1 MHKLRKIARKR
12 KILFVRAATIL
23 FPLAISLLLLS
34 QTAFAKNTYVITD
47 GSRVFTYTTF
57 ATDPPTVLGEAGLQL
72 DEGDSSPTQPGVV
85 TSTITIQRGQDITI
99 TYYGETIHATSYGE
113 TVEELLT
120 RLNISLAKNDVVS
133 QPLDAS
139 TYDGMELRIEE
150 VLHLEQTY
158 TSAVPHETTY
168 CYDSSIPEGF
178 ESVLVQGS
186 DGELL
191 CTATVTYVNGQET
204 NRTVSSQKMTVSP
217 VTEVIARGSGETAQ
231 VDPGAMPVIGD
242 GTITLPTGEVLR
254 FSRTMQVGA
263 TAYYCEPWERG
274 ITATGTR
281 ARVGAIAVD
290 PAVIPY
296 GTRMFII
303 SNDGEYIYG
312 IATAEDCGY
321 LIENTRVDLYFNTRE
336 ECVQFG
342 FRECTAY
349 ILGSE

>member
-1 MHKLRKIARKR
+1 MRKLRQFARKR
-12 KILFVRAATIL
+12 KILFVRAAAIVV
-23 FPLAISLLLLS
+23 PLVISLLLLS

-57 ATDPPTVLGEAGLQL
+57 ATDPAAVLGEAGLQL
-72 DEGDSSPTQPGVV
+72 DEGDSYTTQPGVV
-85 TSTITIQRGQDITI
+85 TSTITIQRGKDITI
-99 TYYGETIHATSYGE
+99 IYYDEVMHVSTHGE
-113 TVEELLT
+113 TVESLLR
-120 RLNISLAKNDVVS
+120 RLNISLGKNDELS
-133 QPLDAS
+133 QPLDAD

-150 VLHLEQTY
+150 VLHLDQTY
-158 TSAVPHETTY
+158 TSNVPHETVY
-168 CYDSSIPEGF
+168 CYDDSIPEGS
-178 ESVLVQGS
+178 EAVLVEGV

-191 CTATVTYVNGQET
+191 CSATVTYVNGKET
-204 NRTVSSQKMTVSP
+204 KRTINSERMSSQP
-217 VTEVIARGSGETAQ
+217 VTEVIALGSGTMEQ
-231 VDPGAMPVIGD
+231 VDPHGMPVVGD
-242 GTITLPTGEVLR
+242 GIITLPTGEVLT
-254 FSRTMQVGA
+254 FTKTMQVGA

-274 ITATGTR
+274 ITATGTK

-290 PAVIPY
+290 PKVIPY

-321 LIENTRVDLYFNTRE
+321 LIEDTRVDLYFNTRQ

-342 FRECTAY
+342 YRQCTAY